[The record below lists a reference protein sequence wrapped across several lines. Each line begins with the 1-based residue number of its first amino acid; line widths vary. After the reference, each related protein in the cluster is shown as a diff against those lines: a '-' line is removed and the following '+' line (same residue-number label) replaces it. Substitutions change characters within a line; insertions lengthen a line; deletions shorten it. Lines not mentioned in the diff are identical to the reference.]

1 MKPRRW
7 VCDWGGVVVVVVAV
21 PRLSF
26 KCALDAS
33 SIPFS
38 TDSKAKPAPS
48 SLHAAVLPQLK
59 ESVLANR

>member
-7 VCDWGGVVVVVVAV
+7 VCDWGGVVVVAV

-26 KCALDAS
+26 KSALDAS

-48 SLHAAVLPQLK
+48 SLQPVRL
-59 ESVLANR
+59 

>member
-7 VCDWGGVVVVVVAV
+7 ICDWGGVVVVAV

-26 KCALDAS
+26 KSALDAS

-38 TDSKAKPAPS
+38 TDSKAKRSKGLS
-48 SLHAAVLPQLK
+48 SSIRMQVHTSETGGLT
-59 ESVLANR
+59 

>member
-7 VCDWGGVVVVVVAV
+7 ICDWGGVVVVAV

-26 KCALDAS
+26 KSALDTS

-38 TDSKAKPAPS
+38 TDSKAKPS
-48 SLHAAVLPQLK
+48 KLCFSLHNQ
-59 ESVLANR
+59 